1 MIRCKGQGC
10 RLWARVE
17 DGPLC
22 ERCRRLTAI
31 GAIVELVF
39 WHGAQRNVPEGAVM
53 PVRFV
58 ERLQVLRLTRPLD
71 AWQQEALDAV
81 ASLLTDHAVL
91 RRRHRRELA
100 EEQRDAQRGAAESF
114 ASGMLEGMDQ
124 RNRG

>member
-1 MIRCKGQGC
+1 MIRYKGKGC
-10 RLWARVE
+10 TLWARVE

-22 ERCRRLTAI
+22 ERCRRLKAI
-31 GAIVELVF
+31 GALAEVVFRVIVDDALHADRGLHLHSNRWGIS
-39 WHGAQRNVPEGAVM
+39 WHGLIEPA
-53 PVRFV
+53 
-58 ERLQVLRLTRPLD
+58 RLD
-71 AWQQEALDAV
+71 ALDAL
-81 ASLLTDHAVL
+81 ADLLTDHAVL